1 MPYTPKSLMETFRN
15 VLFVPHGA
23 PTFALNPGA
32 AGAAMSE
39 VVLKLKPPR
48 AIVVV
53 SPHWQTRKPTV
64 SAAAQLET
72 IHDFHGFPA
81 ALYALQY
88 PAKGSA
94 EVAREVAAALRL
106 AGLEVAEDSQHG
118 LDHGAWQPLRQMF
131 PDAEVPIVPLSM
143 QAHAGPA
150 HALRI
155 GQSLSA
161 LTETGIWVVASGN
174 ITHNLGD
181 WHVAAS
187 TGGQTPAYV
196 QRFADWVHDTLIAH
210 AHTQLLNY
218 RQHNTDGRQAHPS
231 EDHLLPLFVALG
243 AAGPG
248 ARAQAFYRGIS
259 DYVIAMDGYA
269 FVNGAP

>member
-1 MPYTPKSLMETFRN
+1 MQTYRN

-39 VVLKLKPPR
+39 VVRKLSAPR

-53 SPHWQTRKPTV
+53 SPHWDTRLPTV
-64 SAAAQLET
+64 GIATQLQT
-72 IHDFHGFPA
+72 IHDFYGFPA
-81 ALYALQY
+81 ALYDIQY
-88 PAKGSA
+88 PATGCP
-94 EVAREVAAALRL
+94 EVAQEVAQALHN
-106 AGLEVAEDSQHG
+106 AGLEVSQDNQHG

-131 PDAEVPIVPLSM
+131 PDADVPIVPLSM
-143 QAHAGPA
+143 QTHAGPA
-150 HALRI
+150 HAYRV
-155 GQSLSA
+155 GQALSA
-161 LTETGIWVVASGN
+161 LAQKNIWIVASGN

-187 TGGQTPAYV
+187 TNGQTPAYV
-196 QRFADWVHDTLIAH
+196 HGFADWVQAQLTGQDVVS
-210 AHTQLLNY
+210 LLNY
-218 RQHNTDGRQAHPS
+218 RRLSLEGRQAHPS

-243 AAGPG
+243 AAGEG
-248 ARAQAFYRGIS
+248 ARAQTFYRGVS

-269 FVNGAP
+269 FVN